1 VAEYEVLLEQA
12 RLQVGQQ
19 EASFDTLRTRVTA
32 ILSIGGVVAAL
43 FAPHYLHKGNAWS
56 YWAIGFFAGTVI
68 VGAILLWPRDWAV
81 GVPLGDYQQW
91 ITDHRSWRAEHDPD
105 GDDLSAALTE
115 EIAATLVLAYVG
127 NRSKYEWLARGYGL
141 QCLLLGIE
149 IILWILAVLIS

>member
-1 VAEYEVLLEQA
+1 MAEYEVLLEQA

-19 EASFDTLRTRVTA
+19 EASLDTLRTRVTA

-56 YWAIGFFAGTVI
+56 YWAVGFFAGTVI

-81 GVPLGDYQQW
+81 GVPLGNYQQW
-91 ITDHRSWRAEHDPD
+91 ITDHRSWRVEHDPD
-105 GDDLSAALTE
+105 GKDLSVPLIE

-127 NRSKYEWLARGYGL
+127 NRAKYKWLARGSGFSA
-141 QCLLLGIE
+141 CCSG
-149 IILWILAVLIS
+149 SKSFCGFSPS